1 MEKAREVYQK
11 LGQPLPD
18 YYLPPEYSYTAYS
31 ILSAYYVIARSRQ
44 YEQCIPMALS
54 LGAVN
59 DYCGQYE
66 SPVPRWIFNDCIFA
80 LDNLFL
86 VEASKK

>member
-1 MEKAREVYQK
+1 
-11 LGQPLPD
+11 
-18 YYLPPEYSYTAYS
+18 
-31 ILSAYYVIARSRQ
+31 VIARSRQ

-59 DYCGQYE
+59 DFCEQYE
-66 SPVPRWIFNDCIFA
+66 SPVSRWIFNDCIFA

-86 VEASKK
+86 EEASKKK